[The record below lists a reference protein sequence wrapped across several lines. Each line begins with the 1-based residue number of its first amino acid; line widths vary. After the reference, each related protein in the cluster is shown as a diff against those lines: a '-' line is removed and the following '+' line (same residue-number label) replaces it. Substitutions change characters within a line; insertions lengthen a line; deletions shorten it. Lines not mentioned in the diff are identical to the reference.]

1 MAPSD
6 DGTDLAQKYKDKVQA
21 RKRGAGT
28 HQSKFRN
35 FTIGKSS
42 NPNNDASAST
52 ATAVAAVVANN
63 EDTMEKVAHTDV
75 VRTRRNS
82 RGIKNSTTLTTTTV
96 TAKATRAAATA
107 TTSTESEVETISET
121 TTAQRSIRRSSA
133 KSTLAEGGALGLT
146 ERYQERMKT
155 RIRGA
160 GAHKPEYKGFTLKG
174 IKSSKPTAGQVEQGE
189 WSEGQTTEIDTDTT
203 SASAL
208 ADKEPRRTKS
218 TPGPSHTT
226 PLPGSTGPRRS
237 TAGPRASTP
246 SLKEML
252 AQPSTTIPISSSN
265 RMTRASSRY
274 TGQSPSFKIAWG
286 KTLVVSESRR
296 QEAAQARE
304 NGVATPATAP
314 KNVAAPALPEA
325 PATDNSALDDLE
337 GFDGFGGGG
346 MSPSPPRD
354 MLTPEPERR
363 ENFPAKRKSASIIAP
378 ETTSAASD
386 TTTATRKPSLVLAK
400 RRRLIQEEVDEN
412 EEPLLSIKDHPKAA
426 PKDTIRGRT
435 TKPTTTTKESA
446 RDQPTKE
453 LATVAKASKA
463 PYDIISRK
471 ASTKKPRQTGVTKA
485 KSTGSSTTKP
495 AKTSQNS
502 LMPLKQT
509 SLMQLNTQFS
519 RTDLKDS
526 STSLASRNR
535 GVTDDD
541 SEDEREFEDMLQKQ
555 MSKGPSRK
563 SSSKNT
569 TAKKGKGPSRDTVK
583 NYQQLQINCLKFF
596 GPAAAIAKPAIV
608 KNQAIGKKLP
618 TEAEGE
624 EVVAQGKKA
633 VQSILQIERAPLSEM
648 DVIAEAVRD
657 VVNAYIDSVEDQA
670 MVKNLQALRS
680 ELETRLIEQ
689 VDMLDDQSLLRASV
703 KKAAAVKREL
713 RVQLLETQRRRQRT
727 RQELAKVRATFE
739 REERARQRL
748 EETHKFLTDLESLR
762 DEVAGSDGENSE
774 DDTSGQQTYGSSHD
788 NVKTGLQSYIATVGA
803 RSGGAGA
810 QDSTDTQPG
819 MLGAL
824 VEFNRL
830 LETMVK
836 NTPTR
841 VDVPG
846 SRSDSDSSDYEL

>member
-6 DGTDLAQKYKDKVQA
+6 DGT
-21 RKRGAGT
+21 
-28 HQSKFRN
+28 
-35 FTIGKSS
+35 GKSS
-42 NPNNDASAST
+42 NPNNDASDST
-52 ATAVAAVVANN
+52 ATAVAAAVADN
-63 EDTMEKVAHTDV
+63 EDTMEKAAHTDV
-75 VRTRRNS
+75 VRTSRNS
-82 RGIKNSTTLTTTTV
+82 RGIKNSTSRTTTTV
-96 TAKATRAAATA
+96 TTKATRAAAATA
-107 TTSTESEVETISET
+107 TTSTETEVETINET
-121 TTAQRSIRRSSA
+121 TTAQRSIRQSSA
-133 KSTLAEGGALGLT
+133 KSTPADGGALGLT

-160 GAHKPEYKGFTLKG
+160 GAHKSEYKGFTLKG
-174 IKSSKPTAGQVEQGE
+174 IKSSKPTAGQAEQGE
-189 WSEGQTTEIDTDTT
+189 RSEGQTTEIDTDTT

-226 PLPGSTGPRRS
+226 PLPGSTGSRRS

-274 TGQSPSFKIAWG
+274 TGQSPSFKLAWG

-314 KNVAAPALPEA
+314 KNVATPALA
-325 PATDNSALDDLE
+325 AVPATDNSVIDDLE
-337 GFDGFGGGG
+337 GFDGFGDGG

-354 MLTPEPERR
+354 TLTPEPGRR

-378 ETTSAASD
+378 EATSAASD
-386 TTTATRKPSLVLAK
+386 TTAATRKPSLVLAK

-412 EEPLLSIKDHPKAA
+412 EEPLLSIENHPKAA
-426 PKDTIRGRT
+426 MATPKDSIRGRT
-435 TKPTTTTKESA
+435 TKPTTITKESA

-453 LATVAKASKA
+453 PATVAKDSKV
-463 PYDIISRK
+463 PYDAISRK
-471 ASTKKPRQTGVTKA
+471 ASTKKSRQTGVTKA

-509 SLMQLNTQFS
+509 SLMQLNTQLS

-555 MSKGPSRK
+555 MSKAPSRK
-563 SSSKNT
+563 SSTKNT

-608 KNQAIGKKLP
+608 KNQAIGKKLL
-618 TEAEGE
+618 TEADGE
-624 EVVAQGKKA
+624 EAVAQGKKA

-713 RVQLLETQRRRQRT
+713 RVQLLETQRRRQKT
-727 RQELAKVRATFE
+727 RQELAKVRAAFE

-774 DDTSGQQTYGSSHD
+774 DDTSGQQIYGSSHD

-810 QDSTDTQPG
+810 QDGTDTRPG

-841 VDVPG
+841 VDVSG

>member
-1 MAPSD
+1 MSC
-6 DGTDLAQKYKDKVQA
+6 
-21 RKRGAGT
+21 RT
-28 HQSKFRN
+28 HQTKFRN

-42 NPNNDASAST
+42 NPNNDSSAT
-52 ATAVAAVVANN
+52 TYAAAVSDKDNTKKTA
-63 EDTMEKVAHTDV
+63 DTDV
-75 VRTRRNS
+75 VRTS
-82 RGIKNSTTLTTTTV
+82 RSSRSTNNSTSLTTTTAV
-96 TAKATRAAATA
+96 TKATTTSTTTSIATTRAAAAAAT
-107 TTSTESEVETISET
+107 TTSTETVVETKNET
-121 TTAQRSIRRSSA
+121 KTAQRSTRQASV
-133 KSTLAEGGALGLT
+133 KSTPADGGALGLT
-146 ERYQERMKT
+146 ERHQERMRT

-160 GAHKPEYKGFTLKG
+160 GAHKSEYKGFSLMD
-174 IKSSKPTAGQVEQGE
+174 IKSKPTVEQTE
-189 WSEGQTTEIDTDTT
+189 QAELSEEQTTEIDTHITPAAAT
-203 SASAL
+203 
-208 ADKEPRRTKS
+208 ADKKPRRTKS
-218 TPGPSHTT
+218 TPGPSNTT
-226 PLPGSTGPRRS
+226 PLSGSTDSRRS
-237 TAGPRASTP
+237 TAGPRASAP

-252 AQPSTTIPISSSN
+252 AQPSTTIPISSGN

-286 KTLVVSESRR
+286 KTLVVSEARR
-296 QEAAQARE
+296 QQLAQARE
-304 NGVATPATAP
+304 NGVATSVAP
-314 KNVAAPALPEA
+314 KKVATPA

-337 GFDGFGGGG
+337 GFEDLGGGV
-346 MSPSPPRD
+346 MSPTLPWDISA
-354 MLTPEPERR
+354 PEPERVR
-363 ENFPAKRKSASIIAP
+363 EDFPAKRKSPNIIAP

-386 TTTATRKPSLVLAK
+386 TTTATRKPSLALAK
-400 RRRLIQEEVDEN
+400 RRRIIQEEVDEN
-412 EEPLLSIKDHPKAA
+412 EEPLLSVENLPMAGMATSKDSIH
-426 PKDTIRGRT
+426 GRT
-435 TKPTTTTKESA
+435 TKSSTATKESA

-453 LATVAKASKA
+453 PATVTKASKE

-471 ASTKKPRQTGVTKA
+471 ASTKKSGKTEVTKP
-485 KSTGSSTTKP
+485 KSTDSLTTKP
-495 AKTSQNS
+495 AKTSQKS

-509 SLMQLNTQFS
+509 TLMQLNTQIS
-519 RTDLKDS
+519 RTDVQDS

-541 SEDEREFEDMLQKQ
+541 SEDERDFEEMLQKQ
-555 MSKGPSRK
+555 MLKASSRK

-608 KNQAIGKKLP
+608 KNQSIGRKLSA
-618 TEAEGE
+618 EADGE
-624 EVVAQGKKA
+624 EAVVQGKKT
-633 VQSILQIERAPLSEM
+633 VQSILHIERAPLSEM
-648 DVIAEAVRD
+648 DVIADAVRE
-657 VVNAYIDSVEDQA
+657 VVNVYIDSVDDQA
-670 MVKNLQALRS
+670 MVKNLQAFRS

-727 RQELAKVRATFE
+727 RQELAKVRAEFE

-748 EETHKFLTDLESLR
+748 EETHKFLIDLESLR
-762 DEVAGSDGENSE
+762 DEVAGSDDENSD
-774 DDTSGQQTYGSSHD
+774 DDTSRQQAYDSLND
-788 NVKTGLQSYIATVGA
+788 DVKTGLHSYIATVGA

-810 QDSTDTQPG
+810 QDDTDTRPG

-841 VDVPG
+841 TNVSVSVSG
-846 SRSDSDSSDYEL
+846 SDSDSSDYEL